1 MWVAIVALR
10 ALAVLGPYLLSLL
23 FFLYRVPSAPRAV
36 VAAPAAPPGKGSRV
50 PLIAT
55 FFAFGLMCAFLGG
68 PFTVPGLDDT
78 GFLLCG
84 LAGVALMVVG
94 TLIAYR
100 ARAALGA
107 SWSLAPRASHAT
119 GLVTS
124 GPYAR
129 IRHPVYLGL
138 ALGVLAI
145 AVAFANW
152 AAVLAFL
159 LLILPCLLWRAREE
173 ERVLTAVF
181 GDEYRLYRQRTRML
195 IPYLL

>member
-1 MWVAIVALR
+1 MWVAIVASR
-10 ALAVLGPYLLSLL
+10 ALAALGPYILSLL
-23 FFLYRVPSAPRAV
+23 FFHYRVPAAPRPEV
-36 VAAPAAPPGKGSRV
+36 SGPAAPPGKGSRV

-55 FFAFGLMCAFLGG
+55 FLAIGLMCSFLGG
-68 PFTVPGLDDT
+68 PFTVPGLGDS

-84 LAGVALMVVG
+84 LVGVALMVLG
-94 TLIAYR
+94 TLIACR

-107 SWSLAPRASHAT
+107 SWSLAPRASPAT

-129 IRHPVYLGL
+129 VRHPVYLGF
-138 ALGVLAI
+138 GMGILAI

-152 AAVLAFL
+152 AAVLVFVL
-159 LLILPCLLWRAREE
+159 VVVPCLIWRAREE
-173 ERVLTAVF
+173 ERLLTAVF
-181 GDEYRLYRQRTRML
+181 GDEYRLYRRRTRLL

>member
-10 ALAVLGPYLLSLL
+10 ALTVLGPYLLSLL
-23 FFLYRVPSAPRAV
+23 CCRYRVPAAPRAEGS
-36 VAAPAAPPGKGSRV
+36 APVAPPTKGSRL

-55 FFAFGLMCAFLGG
+55 FFAFSLMCASLGG
-68 PFTVPGLDDT
+68 PFTVPGLVDT

-84 LAGVALMVVG
+84 LAGVALMVGG
-94 TLIAYR
+94 TLLAYR

-107 SWSLAPRASHAT
+107 SWSLAPRASPAA

-129 IRHPVYLGL
+129 IRHPLYLGL
-138 ALGVLAI
+138 GMCTLAI

-152 AAVLAFL
+152 AAVLVFVL
-159 LLILPCLLWRAREE
+159 VIVPCLLWRAREE
-173 ERVLTAVF
+173 ERLLTAVF